1 MLVCQ
6 FVTKAVCSY
15 VIDWQT
21 VRAQCP
27 QGHQATA
34 TQSHSFFSFFI
45 SETRL
50 LSSEAEEKER
60 VGVGGW
66 GGGCRCRAGALEQTH
81 S

>member
-1 MLVCQ
+1 MGGEKMEGEEEEEGEKEELWDPKMLVCQ

-34 TQSHSFFSFFI
+34 TQSHSFFIFYF
-45 SETRL
+45 
-50 LSSEAEEKER
+50 
-60 VGVGGW
+60 
-66 GGGCRCRAGALEQTH
+66 
-81 S
+81 